1 MDITEASIV
10 HHLALVLLLL
20 WVLVQLGWSHPVLFF
35 LALLYLYKVNAYYT
49 LRLQKRLQFEERK
62 YANQRRLL
70 SDTESVRWLNHAIE
84 KIWPICMEH
93 IASQQFLLPII
104 PWFLDKFKPWTA
116 RKAVLHHLYLGR
128 NPPMFSDLRVLHQ
141 SGDDDHL
148 VLELGMSFLSADDMS
163 AKLAIRLRKRL
174 GFGIKTNMH
183 ITSMHVEGKVLV
195 GVKFLRHWPFLG
207 RVRVC
212 FVEPPYFQM
221 TVKPIFGHGLDV
233 TELPGIS
240 GWLDKLLDDAFEQ
253 TLVEPNMLVIDVE
266 KFVSAPEE
274 CWFTVEERSL
284 VAHVKLEMLEGADMK
299 PSDLNGLADPYVRG
313 QLGSY
318 RFQTKIQRKTLS
330 PKWLE
335 EFKIPINSWE
345 APNVLVLQVRD
356 KDTIFDDMLGDCSV
370 NINDL
375 RGGQRHDMWM
385 SLQNIKMGRIHL
397 AITVLEEE
405 LQKEPK
411 DLSNDETSKTM
422 VPMPGTFNEKAEDLN
437 TEEYSMMTDEFEPI
451 NIKGLEKTVAW
462 IHRPGADVSQTW
474 ESRKGHA
481 WHSEELHQ
489 VDKVYTKSPSP
500 SSSRSDQSDTSSNEE
515 IVGGKKVRLKTIRR
529 GLHKLSSVFHRTRKQ
544 GSPKE
549 SQEVTPTPR
558 PNLPPLGE
566 KRASRKI
573 TVPDSFDED
582 NDEPEPD
589 EERCSSVMDKGESPG
604 NGETPQTPKNFI
616 SKSSKSLKITPS
628 RETSNMLKEV
638 QSSGAEDKDD
648 SQGTNLSNDASVN
661 DPLVSAGSPTS
672 ISACTDNDKVN
683 TSGPVQTS
691 QDDR

>member
-10 HHLALVLLLL
+10 HHIALVLLLL

-35 LALLYLYKVNAYYT
+35 LGLLYLYKVNAYYTLRLQKRLQFEERKYANQRRVNAYYT

-116 RKAVLHHLYLGR
+116 
-128 NPPMFSDLRVLHQ
+128 
-141 SGDDDHL
+141 

-274 CWFTVEERSL
+274 CWFTVKERSL

-411 DLSNDETSKTM
+411 DLSNDETLKTM
-422 VPMPGTFNEKAEDLN
+422 VPMPGTFNEKAEDLS
-437 TEEYSMMTDEFEPI
+437 TEEYSTMTDEFEPI
-451 NIKGLEKTVAW
+451 NIKGQEKTVAW

-489 VDKVYTKSPSP
+489 EDKVYTKSPSP

-549 SQEVTPTPR
+549 SQEVTPSPR

-566 KRASRKI
+566 NQATRKI

-628 RETSNMLKEV
+628 RETSNKLKEV

-683 TSGPVQTS
+683 TSGPVQRS

>member
-437 TEEYSMMTDEFEPI
+437 TEEYSTMTDEFEPI

-489 VDKVYTKSPSP
+489 EDKVYTKSPSP

-549 SQEVTPTPR
+549 SQVVTPTPR

-604 NGETPQTPKNFI
+604 NSETPQTPKNFI
-616 SKSSKSLKITPS
+616 SKLSKSLKSTPS
-628 RETSNMLKEV
+628 RETSNKLKEV

-672 ISACTDNDKVN
+672 ISACSDNDKVN

>member
-10 HHLALVLLLL
+10 HHIALVLLLL
-20 WVLVQLGWSHPVLFF
+20 WVVVRLGWSHPVLFF

-49 LRLQKRLQFEERK
+49 LRLRKRLQFEEKK

-128 NPPMFSDLRVLHQ
+128 NPPMFTDLRVLHQ

-163 AKLAIRLRKRL
+163 AKLAVRLRKRL

-266 KFVSAPEE
+266 KFVSTPEE
-274 CWFTVEERSL
+274 CWFTVKERSL

-313 QLGSY
+313 QLGTS

-375 RGGQRHDMWM
+375 RGGQRHDMWL

-411 DLSNDETSKTM
+411 DLSNDRTSKTM
-422 VPMPGTFNEKAEDLN
+422 EPMPGTFNEKAEDLN
-437 TEEYSMMTDEFEPI
+437 TEEYSRMTDEFEPI
-451 NIKGLEKTVAW
+451 NIKGQEKTRVW
-462 IHRPGADVSQTW
+462 IHRPGADVSQIW

-481 WHSEELHQ
+481 RHSEELHQ
-489 VDKVYTKSPSP
+489 EDNVYAKSPSP
-500 SSSRSDQSDTSSNEE
+500 SSSGSHQSDTSSNEE

-529 GLHKLSSVFHRTRKQ
+529 GLHKLSSVFHRTRKH

-558 PNLPPLGE
+558 PHLPPLG
-566 KRASRKI
+566 KKQALRKI
-573 TVPDSFDED
+573 TVPDSFDKD
-582 NDEPEPD
+582 NEEPEPG
-589 EERCSSVMDKGESPG
+589 EERCSSDMDKGESPG

-616 SKSSKSLKITPS
+616 SKSSKSLKITLS
-628 RETSNMLKEV
+628 RETSNKLKEV

-648 SQGTNLSNDASVN
+648 SQGTDLSNDASVN
-661 DPLVSAGSPTS
+661 DPLVSAGCPTS
-672 ISACTDNDKVN
+672 ISTSTDNDKVN